1 MPTYFVVFEKVVSNI
16 CLKLNSKLG
25 GTNHVLAPTS
35 RPEAFKVPFMVMGAD
50 VSHAPPESKVRRLNS
65 LKDLNF
71 LKQLI
76 KMDDQCFSARLRVLL
91 LYSEI

>member
-50 VSHAPPESKVRRLNS
+50 VSHAPPESKVRPLEQSERRKL
-65 LKDLNF
+65 F
-71 LKQLI
+71 ETI
-76 KMDDQCFSARLRVLL
+76 DQNG
-91 LYSEI
+91 